1 MFLFVI
7 FYAKD
12 IDFVTQFQQT
22 FIIFTDMNEKEIF
35 AIGLMSGTSLDGIDL
50 VYIKFL
56 KNKHTSFKILHS
68 ETIAYAKEWKELLQ
82 QAISF
87 SSEELFNL
95 DGTYGKFLGNI
106 IQNFIE
112 KYKIKN
118 IDFIASH
125 GHTVLH
131 QPQKG
136 ITLQIG
142 SGEEIAKITK
152 QKVVCDFRTQ
162 DVALGGQGAPLVP
175 IGDRLLFSR
184 FQACI
189 NLGGFANISY
199 EHNDLRIAFD
209 ICPVNIVMNYY
220 SKKMGLDYDDKG
232 ILASKGTIHQVLLKD
247 LNSLDFYL
255 KKPPKSLGL
264 EWVQQ
269 YVFPLVEKY
278 KLEPLN
284 ILRTFLEHVAQQI
297 SKTILPFD
305 TILFTGGGVYND
317 FLIKRI
323 EDIGKKN
330 IILPSYNIINY
341 KEALIFALLGL
352 LKLQEQVN
360 CLSSVTGAQK
370 NHSSGKIF
378 TLNISD

>member
-1 MFLFVI
+1 MN
-7 FYAKD
+7 D
-12 IDFVTQFQQT
+12 DF
-22 FIIFTDMNEKEIF
+22 IY
-35 AIGLMSGTSLDGIDL
+35 AIGLMSGTSLDGLDI
-50 VYIKFL
+50 VYVKFQKSDSANFEIL
-56 KNKHTSFKILHS
+56 LAETISYSNLWKERLQSAINLDKKGISILHN
-68 ETIAYAKEWKELLQ
+68 E
-82 QAISF
+82 
-87 SSEELFNL
+87 
-95 DGTYGKFLGNI
+95 YGVFLGIKTKEFISKNNI
-106 IQNFIE
+106 RML
-112 KYKIKN
+112 
-118 IDFIASH
+118 DFIASH
-125 GHTVLH
+125 GHTVFH
-131 QPQKG
+131 QPEKG
-136 ITLQIG
+136 FTLQVG
-142 SGEEIAKITK
+142 DGEEILKATNCM
-152 QKVVCDFRTQ
+152 VVADFRIQ
-162 DVALGGQGAPLVP
+162 DVQLGGQGAPLVP
-175 IGDRLLFSR
+175 IGDRLLFSE
-184 FQACI
+184 FKACV

-199 EHNDLRIAFD
+199 ERNDLRIAFD

-220 SKKMGLDYDDKG
+220 SKKIGLEYDDKG
-232 ILASKGTIHQVLLKD
+232 ALASKGTIHQGLLKE
-247 LNSLDFYL
+247 LNSLTFYS

-269 YVFPLVEKY
+269 YIFPLVEKY

-323 EDIGKKN
+323 EYIGKKN

-341 KEALIFALLGL
+341 KEALIFALLGF

-378 TLNISD
+378 ALNISD

>member
-1 MFLFVI
+1 MNDDF
-7 FYAKD
+7 FY
-12 IDFVTQFQQT
+12 V
-22 FIIFTDMNEKEIF
+22 
-35 AIGLMSGTSLDGIDL
+35 IGLMSGTSLDGLDI
-50 VYIKFL
+50 VYVKFQKSDYANFEIL
-56 KNKHTSFKILHS
+56 LAETISYSNIWKERLQSAINLDKKGISILHN
-68 ETIAYAKEWKELLQ
+68 E
-82 QAISF
+82 
-87 SSEELFNL
+87 
-95 DGTYGKFLGNI
+95 YGVFLGIKTKEFISKNT
-106 IQNFIE
+106 IQ
-112 KYKIKN
+112 KV
-118 IDFIASH
+118 DFIASH
-125 GHTVLH
+125 GHTVFH
-131 QPQKG
+131 QPENAF
-136 ITLQIG
+136 TLQVG
-142 SGEEIAKITK
+142 DGEEILKATNCT
-152 QKVVCDFRTQ
+152 VVADFRTQ
-162 DVALGGQGAPLVP
+162 DVQLGGQGAPLVP

>member
-1 MFLFVI
+1 MN
-7 FYAKD
+7 D
-12 IDFVTQFQQT
+12 DF
-22 FIIFTDMNEKEIF
+22 IY
-35 AIGLMSGTSLDGIDL
+35 AIGLMSGTSLDGLDI
-50 VYIKFL
+50 VYVKFQKSDSANFEIL
-56 KNKHTSFKILHS
+56 LAETISYSNLWKERLQSAINLDKKGISILHN
-68 ETIAYAKEWKELLQ
+68 E
-82 QAISF
+82 
-87 SSEELFNL
+87 
-95 DGTYGKFLGNI
+95 YGVFLGIKTKEFISKNNI
-106 IQNFIE
+106 RML
-112 KYKIKN
+112 
-118 IDFIASH
+118 DFIASH
-125 GHTVLH
+125 GHTVFH
-131 QPQKG
+131 QPEKG
-136 ITLQIG
+136 FTLQVG
-142 SGEEIAKITK
+142 DGEEILKATNCM
-152 QKVVCDFRTQ
+152 VVADFRTQ
-162 DVALGGQGAPLVP
+162 DVQLGGQGAPLVP

-184 FQACI
+184 YQACI

-199 EHNDLRIAFD
+199 EDNDLRIAFD
-209 ICPVNIVMNYY
+209 ICPVNIVMNHY

-232 ILASKGTIHQVLLKD
+232 ILASKGTIHQVLLKE
-247 LNSLDFYL
+247 LNSLDFYS

-360 CLSSVTGAQK
+360 CLCSVTGAQK